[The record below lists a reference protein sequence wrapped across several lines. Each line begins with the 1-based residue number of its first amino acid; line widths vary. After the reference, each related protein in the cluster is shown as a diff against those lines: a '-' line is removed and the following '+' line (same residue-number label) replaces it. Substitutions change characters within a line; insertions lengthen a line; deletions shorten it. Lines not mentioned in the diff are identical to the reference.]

1 MSSNNPSNN
10 PQNNPNIFGYN
21 LSSPPPYR
29 PQFEGPMFSLN
40 PMLSSSPFYPQYG
53 IIPQQLFQQ
62 SFNPFQQSSSSN
74 FNFQQTRSPPE
85 QAPIQTDPEPKEP
98 QNENAVENSDSSS
111 EAEEPQPT
119 QRRGRAASTKWTVQE
134 ETELARAWVDVSE
147 DPKTG
152 KNQQRDR
159 FWFRVTRRFRK
170 GMKKGKSYRNKD
182 QCNTKWNNMNKCVM
196 AFNAIYINLVNQW
209 RSGESESK
217 KNGNKSF
224 KLEFGGGSGSK
235 RSKTSESGSYHVSS
249 DGHIG
254 VNLNDDVDE
263 VEEVE
268 PSPPPR
274 PMGRDRAKRKRKAIS
289 STSSAGSRM
298 EQYEEMCDEFKGL
311 ICCETSWKIIGIRIR
326 PPESTVWDEMVVVH
340 AKARNNR
347 DLNAAS
353 IQISRESDKDKN
365 GAVSQSILMVRQY
378 QISRESIID
387 KNGAIRLLTELC
399 SSYRLLNVSAG

>member
-1 MSSNNPSNN
+1 MSSNNHSNNPSNN
-10 PQNNPNIFGYN
+10 PQNNPNIFGYDP
-21 LSSPPPYR
+21 SSPPPYR
-29 PQFEGPMFSLN
+29 PQFEGPMYSPN
-40 PMLSSSPFYPQYG
+40 PMLSGSSFYPQYG

-62 SFNPFQQSSSSN
+62 SFNPFPQSSSAN

-85 QAPIQTDPEPKEP
+85 QAPIQTDPEPEEP

-111 EAEEPQPT
+111 EPEEPQPT

-170 GMKKGKSYRNKD
+170 GMKKGNSYRNKD

-209 RSGESESK
+209 RSGESESSILEK
-217 KNGNKSF
+217 ANYMYRDDNVKPFKFPHAWNVVHHSQKWEQVF
-224 KLEFGGGSGSK
+224 KLEFGGGSSSK

-274 PMGRDRAKRKRKAIS
+274 PMGRDRAKRKGKATS

-298 EQYEEMCDEFKGL
+298 EQYEEMRDEFKGL
-311 ICCETSWKIIGIRIR
+311 HTSLDNQWQENTRLMEMQMFLQDVSHLKGAHYESAMALKDQIR
-326 PPESTVWDEMVVVH
+326 
-340 AKARNNR
+340 KKYN
-347 DLNAAS
+347 L
-353 IQISRESDKDKN
+353 
-365 GAVSQSILMVRQY
+365 
-378 QISRESIID
+378 
-387 KNGAIRLLTELC
+387 
-399 SSYRLLNVSAG
+399 